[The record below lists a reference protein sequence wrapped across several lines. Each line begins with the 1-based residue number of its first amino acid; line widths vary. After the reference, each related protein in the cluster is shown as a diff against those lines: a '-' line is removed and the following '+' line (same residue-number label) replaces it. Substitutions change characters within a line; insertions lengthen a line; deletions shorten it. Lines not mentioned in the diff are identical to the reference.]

1 MVIKGSA
8 RGGPA
13 KLALHLE
20 RTDTNEKMRVAEMR
34 GVAAKDLN
42 GALREMDAL
51 GAALNTHRTLYHA
64 SINTRG
70 DERMTPEQK
79 AVAIDRLEERLGLTG
94 QPRVV
99 VEHTKKDRDHI
110 HIVWSRTDLEHMRA
124 IRCDHNYRTHEQVAR
139 DLEREFGHAR
149 VQGAHVERD
158 GKARPARTPGH
169 DEMQQAE
176 RTGLSPREAKEW
188 ITGLWRATDSGK
200 AFKAAIEGQGWAL
213 ARGDRRDF
221 VLIDRT
227 GQVHSLARRV
237 EGATAAD
244 IRSRMTD
251 VDRDS
256 LPGVTAAQKI
266 ARARP
271 APAHVKS
278 PRMEA
283 RADRQPVTKSAT
295 TSRGAK
301 STTPIRRP
309 IAPAPARVAQPDRPR
324 MGRAASKVAA
334 KVAGGILGVGSKLAD
349 AIATG
354 FEQLLGGG
362 PAIPPQKSKD
372 HAMPEPK
379 EETPHEQSVRVDGQ
393 DKEARRQAL
402 IQQYGGEIP
411 SGREAEVAAGIKRD
425 EDRSR

>member
-124 IRCDHNYRTHEQVAR
+124 IRCDHNYRAHEEVAR
-139 DLEREFGHAR
+139 ELEREFGHAR

-200 AFKAAIEGQGWAL
+200 AFKAAIEGQGWTL

-221 VLIDRT
+221 VLIDRA
-227 GQVHSLARRV
+227 GHVHSLARRI

-256 LPGVTAAQKI
+256 LPGVTAAQKT
-266 ARARP
+266 ARERP
-271 APAHVKS
+271 APARAKS

-283 RADRQPVTKSAT
+283 RAAGQPVTKSAAPSAT
-295 TSRGAK
+295 PSRGAK
-301 STTPIRRP
+301 SAAPITRP
-309 IAPAPARVAQPDRPR
+309 IAPAQPGRPG
-324 MGRAASKVAA
+324 MGRGASKVAA
-334 KVAGGILGVGSKLAD
+334 KVAGGILGMGSKLAD
-349 AIATG
+349 AVATG

-393 DKEARRQAL
+393 DREARRQAL